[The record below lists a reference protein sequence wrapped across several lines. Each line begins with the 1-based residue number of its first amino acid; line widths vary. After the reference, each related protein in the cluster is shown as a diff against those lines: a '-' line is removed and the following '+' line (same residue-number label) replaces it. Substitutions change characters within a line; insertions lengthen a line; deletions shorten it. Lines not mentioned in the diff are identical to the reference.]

1 MQAIKKGHLST
12 VVRALELFFLVIIS
26 IKRREAFSEGGL
38 GNLCAHHA
46 ALSPFSQ
53 WGDVVGWNRC
63 LWDSGVGTSCI
74 KQEYHQFHSFH
85 IAIFLFHFFFYEV
98 YHDIVNYYWL
108 SLINWREQCP
118 TIVPWGRHWCMLS
131 WSSSP
136 VTALEQRYD
145 SMNAS
150 IPRTVTMHRLMS
162 YAFSGDYVR
171 RQAHTIS
178 TIFLYFILLFFIVLY
193 HT

>member
-38 GNLCAHHA
+38 ENLCAHHA

-53 WGDVVGWNRC
+53 WGNVVAWNRC

-74 KQEYHQFHSFH
+74 KQGYHQFHSIH
-85 IAIFLFHFFFYEV
+85 IAIFLFHFFFTMKYIMISSPTDCVPSIGGSSARQLCLEV
-98 YHDIVNYYWL
+98 VTDAYFLDRAVL
-108 SLINWREQCP
+108 SLHWNKGMIRWMLLFPERWR
-118 TIVPWGRHWCMLS
+118 
-131 WSSSP
+131 
-136 VTALEQRYD
+136 Y
-145 SMNAS
+145 AS
-150 IPRTVTMHRLMS
+150 INGLIC

-171 RQAHTIS
+171 WQAHTI
-178 TIFLYFILLFFIVLY
+178 
-193 HT
+193 